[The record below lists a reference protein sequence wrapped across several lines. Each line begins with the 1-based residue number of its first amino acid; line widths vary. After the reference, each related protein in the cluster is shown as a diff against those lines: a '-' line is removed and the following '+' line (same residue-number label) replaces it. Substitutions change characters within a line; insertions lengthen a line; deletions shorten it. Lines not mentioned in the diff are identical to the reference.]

1 MERAFLMFGL
11 AENDEQLQ
19 QLINSFLCP
28 VILKMASKFESV
40 RDKVINI
47 IKQCYICLS
56 FILYQYINTIYI
68 IIIGIK
74 CIRYIDDMIE
84 FVVFFI
90 QAMEILSHM
99 NKQLQ
104 NRTKVL
110 IPVTALLELL
120 DENASVIKVW
130 STMTKL
136 NRIVRLFFRILHLSI

>member
-1 MERAFLMFGL
+1 
-11 AENDEQLQ
+11 
-19 QLINSFLCP
+19 
-28 VILKMASKFESV
+28 
-40 RDKVINI
+40 
-47 IKQCYICLS
+47 
-56 FILYQYINTIYI
+56 
-68 IIIGIK
+68 
-74 CIRYIDDMIE
+74 MIE